1 MSMYNLREYYLLLEE
16 KDRKFRSSPNLHCAL
31 LFPWLE
37 LQVCQ
42 RAVPCWGVP
51 LQLCQLLV
59 AFGAIEAERRAV
71 TIHLQTPVLLSSA
84 PREVNPKYPDFLNLC
99 FSALMRCQ
107 LCLFWSWHAVAC
119 PGERGCSQV
128 ISWSLT
134 SYSRRWEQDFVVFY
148 TRNSFLRKFFRGCLH
163 ILGNYKWIAR
173 GLRRM
178 RPLFSSFLQ
187 WDAPEILA
195 ALSCL
200 CELGQQT
207 SVLASL
213 CWGVWSSS
221 IANTHSWAAK
231 ALSVVCLLLLNLSF
245 QQCYCLY

>member
-1 MSMYNLREYYLLLEE
+1 MFSLEERGKCWFENRLLVQNLTAIFSYDVNRALNTMSMYNLREYYLLLEE

-107 LCLFWSWHAVAC
+107 LCLF
-119 PGERGCSQV
+119 
-128 ISWSLT
+128 
-134 SYSRRWEQDFVVFY
+134 
-148 TRNSFLRKFFRGCLH
+148 
-163 ILGNYKWIAR
+163 
-173 GLRRM
+173 
-178 RPLFSSFLQ
+178 
-187 WDAPEILA
+187 
-195 ALSCL
+195 
-200 CELGQQT
+200 
-207 SVLASL
+207 
-213 CWGVWSSS
+213 
-221 IANTHSWAAK
+221 
-231 ALSVVCLLLLNLSF
+231 
-245 QQCYCLY
+245 